1 MLLFWE
7 GMMTIKKDKI
17 IGQNRIKNIQTLV
30 PLVNKT
36 YMKYDDLSI
45 LNLLRILV
53 IMQNSNNIRTWLF
66 ICDFH
71 KYVCLD

>member
-1 MLLFWE
+1 
-7 GMMTIKKDKI
+7 MMTIKKDKI

-53 IMQNSNNIRTWLF
+53 IMQNSNNIRT
-66 ICDFH
+66 
-71 KYVCLD
+71 